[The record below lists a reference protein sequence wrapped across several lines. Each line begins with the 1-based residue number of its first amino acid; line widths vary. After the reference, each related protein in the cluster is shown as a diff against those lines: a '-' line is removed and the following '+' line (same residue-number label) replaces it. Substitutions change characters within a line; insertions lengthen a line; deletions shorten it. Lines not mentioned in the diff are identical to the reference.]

1 MFAIAAAAALAVLAA
16 AEEDDFFRSQSGE
29 GSRVFHDARF
39 LQSTGERSF
48 KYHLEHMD
56 ILGGINHY
64 SYDVSEDYST
74 HSGLHISTAF

>member
-16 AEEDDFFRSQSGE
+16 AEEDDFFRSQRGDA
-29 GSRVFHDARF
+29 RVFHDPRF

-56 ILGGINHY
+56 VLGGINHY
-64 SYDVSEDYST
+64 SYDVSN
-74 HSGLHISTAF
+74 TA